1 MSVFTKNIRIL
12 YSLMMHELTAF
23 QRDILYVI
31 VGMGEPRGVAVK
43 EELDKYYED
52 EIVYSRLY
60 QNLNRLADMELI
72 AKGQIDDRTNKYV
85 ITEEG
90 TSALSEYQEWKEERL
105 TESAVTADGG
115 EAQ

>member
-1 MSVFTKNIRIL
+1 
-12 YSLMMHELTAF
+12 MMHELTAF

-60 QNLNRLADMELI
+60 QNLNRLADMGLI
-72 AKGQIDDRTNKYV
+72 AKGRIDDRTNKYV
-85 ITEEG
+85 ITERG
-90 TSALSEYQEWKEERL
+90 TSALNDYQEWKEERL
-105 TESAVTADGG
+105 TESQLTADGG